1 MNIGISLPAAIPG
14 IQPKTLI
21 DWARRAEAC
30 GFSNVSILDRL
41 VFNNYEALT
50 TLAAVV
56 AVTQRVHLVTAV
68 LLAPLH
74 TNVALLAKQ
83 TATLDNLSGGRLVLG
98 MGVGNREDDYIAGGA
113 DFRHRGRFMD
123 RQIVEMRRIWK
134 GEGSIGPPLLRPN
147 GPDIAIG
154 GRSEA
159 ALRRAGRLGDAW
171 IAGGGGP
178 DSFKSGRDRVLA
190 EWKAA
195 DRAGAPKFIAS
206 ARFALGPGAAEKAEA
221 SHRAYYNFSGSRATD
236 PTGGALMTPEAIK
249 QVVAD
254 FEPLGCDALIFGPGI
269 AELDQVEQLAK
280 IVF

>member
-14 IQPKTLI
+14 VQPKTLI
-21 DWARRAEAC
+21 EWARRSEEI

-50 TLAAVV
+50 TLAAVA
-56 AVTQRVHLVTAV
+56 AVTDRVHLVTAV

-98 MGVGNREDDYIAGGA
+98 MGVGNREDDYVASGA
-113 DFRHRGRFMD
+113 DFPHRGRFMD
-123 RQIVEMRRIWK
+123 RQIVEMRRIWQ
-134 GEGSIGPPLLRPN
+134 GEGGIGPAPARPN

-154 GRSEA
+154 GRSDA

-178 DSFKSGRDRVLA
+178 APFTAGRERVLA

-195 DRAGAPKFIAS
+195 GRTGAPKFIAS

-221 SHRAYYNFSGSRATD
+221 SHRAYYPAGGSRPMDA
-236 PTGGALMTPEAIK
+236 TGGALMTAEAIK
-249 QVVAD
+249 QVIAD
-254 FEPLGCDALIFGPGI
+254 FEPLGCDALIFGPGS
-269 AELDQVEQLAK
+269 ADLDQIEALAK
-280 IVF
+280 VVF